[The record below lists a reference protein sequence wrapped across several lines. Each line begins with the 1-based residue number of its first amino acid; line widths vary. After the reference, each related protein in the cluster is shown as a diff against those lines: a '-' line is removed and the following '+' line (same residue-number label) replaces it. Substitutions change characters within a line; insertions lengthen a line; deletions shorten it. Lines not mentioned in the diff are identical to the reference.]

1 MSAKKRKERREARS
15 DPYDDIDIFSGP
27 AGQVLVDIDPLYGG
41 IQLQEDELPGSRFTR
56 DLARAGKEITDVF
69 TPSEET
75 KAEIEERDRK
85 EQEAFAML
93 LKATGVEPETFE
105 AGQLEGK
112 LRRDAELRKLLN
124 LPTGFFDRGLTDLRL
139 GFATAGEFLFGE
151 ANKGLTT
158 MTEEGTKFKDLPF
171 DQRLGIA
178 ILPIDLLDVAGV
190 TALGVRG
197 LQPLLRRG
205 LQKYGKKS
213 GKTINDLLNDEE
225 LMRELDEL
233 EPGFMKELDD
243 TLGGGIIQK
252 RFMTGRKKGPV
263 GTELRPKT
271 RNELAQERDEIA
283 ARIREREGPIRFD
296 DQGRPIFSTAPFSE
310 TQGTVDD
317 ALERAA
323 KEAEALKRET
333 DKLKA
338 DEIRKAAKS
347 VSEVQPL
354 TKKFTVDDFAKDFN
368 RLSQKKS
375 FDVKTTDFVNQLKAK
390 YRDNYS
396 NLFNE
401 AVDKKL
407 IDPKR
412 TRASINIDLQTPVLN
427 ELKKLDFKNLD
438 PKKDV
443 IGDIVRRERKKLG
456 LPDYNPGGGKGGSEL
471 NVINRLIQSGAIDK
485 KLANNIKKF
494 QDQRQKLGRDAATE
508 AATLARTKKAK
519 KRAKVFRDVIAD
531 IQEGKDYDVIFNANQ
546 IVPLL
551 KEKNPELFSASYKNA
566 SSRAKL
572 INSMIAQDAGLEQY
586 INKTG
591 YIPDPETFR
600 ISTDVPIQQNVFA
613 KKFIEEFRPGESYIE
628 LLQKDPELR
637 FYNNLRRSSGQNVDD
652 FFATVNLED
661 IQKGGDKY
669 EDFLKFEKIDKAR
682 IEANEALKPILKKI
696 FDALRMDLA
705 VKRGISG
712 EGLDALVFDSIS
724 STQLAHKFKLSGVT
738 EGFAADKIGRG
749 AKAEEIYLDISD
761 YNSYIQNGLEKEA
774 RDAYNMFQETQ
785 DPKFKARFDAVDQ
798 DMKILG
804 IEGQVAPGVKVGE
817 AKPFDQKLSE
827 LMINAM
833 DYLYDPV
840 TKKGILTQT
849 EVNKA
854 ITAANKIAKAKKDYE
869 MMFGEAATFQRG
881 GLVNDMNIFDDEE
894 EGTIFPKISIEF
906 GDAAQGRA
914 MAQPSLE
921 KRLAEPVQR
930 LSAEPKAAPQ
940 EKVFDVPPIENIFT
954 GEVQEANLKLPFF
967 KLFTKPPVNE
977 TAPIPTPKESLN
989 NPTKKQKQSLEQEK
1003 LNKEEDF
1010 FDPTP
1015 EDNQKVDLGSSTD
1028 VATTPK
1034 TNQPLTGVFY
1044 SDAEKVLQRPDAP
1057 VIFPNKQAL
1066 IDYFAKNRIKKTE
1079 LEDYGINNL
1088 LKAYDDVTPVPKDA
1102 VIRQIRSA
1110 PVRGMHVHGTG
1121 KGSEIINPSGQQ
1133 VNVAYEGYRED
1144 GFIPGTT
1151 SERVLYIPMD
1161 KLPGDTAGAPRAIFE
1176 GETIQNHGFGL
1187 PGGSDNNYVIG
1198 WTRLSERRAILPTKI
1213 GAPTDRS
1220 KIPGLTREKERARR
1234 QVAGLYAEAINK
1246 LNREG
1251 VRRGLNQ
1258 GDLDL
1263 INELSLEQ
1271 LMSQYGD
1278 TLNELSPGLLDQID
1292 ELIVKVR
1299 GIDDQIA
1306 KASAVDA
1313 SNVVKVQF
1321 ADEIQSDIMQAAA
1334 GRKQKLLATLAKLR
1348 DEGRESTTLPEL
1360 DRIGNAALE
1369 FFEQNKSVFRPLKKS
1384 QTEVDIFADSL
1395 AKVDAEVDEII
1406 NRFVETREISDAD
1419 ITRVKTLLNDQIDEM
1434 INDLITVDQ
1443 NTYEGLFPDL
1453 PFKKREEWAD
1463 ALIKKDLFEL
1473 AYRKFVL
1480 KDPDVPDYYAVTPDK
1495 FVIDRYSFKGNTST
1509 SAADRA
1515 ADKAAQIQ
1523 AFTQSG
1529 KFTGSKYKGIGMSE
1543 FYGGPNAVDEKG
1555 KHYTSTIEKILKTQ
1569 AKSNNSEMIV
1579 LNVQTKSGGSDIY
1592 RITDQNG
1599 NMVATLTDPRQ
1610 VQTIRLNNPNYN
1622 VEAIRVPD
1630 MKNTTPSFAIK
1641 ITEEMLEP
1649 YKTHKAKGGL
1659 VEMIDIFEVA

>member
-1 MSAKKRKERREARS
+1 MSAKDRKARRDARS

-27 AGQVLVDIDPLYGG
+27 AGQVLVDVDPNFGG
-41 IQLQEDELPGSRFTR
+41 IQSPEDELVGSQFTR
-56 DLARAGKEITDVF
+56 DLGRFTKGITESLAPSDETIAAQEQQRAKNQEIFDL
-69 TPSEET
+69 
-75 KAEIEERDRK
+75 I
-85 EQEAFAML
+85 
-93 LKATGVEPETFE
+93 LKVAGLQPGTFE
-105 AGQLEGK
+105 AN
-112 LRRDAELRKLLN
+112 KLLSDLKKKRKFQEALGFDQGNILTGGGTTDSPTYGLFDLGN
-124 LPTGFFDRGLTDLRL
+124 LFFGDARRGLTSIVDD
-139 GFATAGEFLFGE
+139 GVA
-151 ANKGLTT
+151 
-158 MTEEGTKFKDLPF
+158 FKDLPF
-171 DQRLGIA
+171 EQKLGIT
-178 ILPIDLLDVAGV
+178 ILPIDLLDVVGITAGG
-190 TALGVRG
+190 ALALKTLVKGG
-197 LQPLLRRG
+197 MKQ
-205 LQKYGKKS
+205 YGKQS
-213 GKTINDLLNDEE
+213 GKTVADLLSDEG
-225 LMRELDEL
+225 LL
-233 EPGFMKELDD
+233 
-243 TLGGGIIQK
+243 QK
-252 RFMTGRKKGPV
+252 
-263 GTELRPKT
+263 
-271 RNELAQERDEIA
+271 I
-283 ARIREREGPIRFD
+283 
-296 DQGRPIFSTAPFSE
+296 
-310 TQGTVDD
+310 
-317 ALERAA
+317 
-323 KEAEALKRET
+323 ET
-333 DKLKA
+333 DKPGFIKQLEELGITPDAKFASGKKPVSGPAGGITPMTEEQQLAKLREQAAKRKQDEIDQRIKIDPQTGRPKVEGIKKVEA

-354 TKKFTVDDFAKDFN
+354 TKKFTADDFAKDFN
-368 RLSQKKS
+368 RLSQLKS
-375 FDVKTTDFVNQLKAK
+375 FPDKTTDFLNQLKAK

-396 NLFNE
+396 SLFNE

-412 TRASINIDLQTPVLN
+412 TRASINLDLQTPVLN
-427 ELKKLDFKNLD
+427 ALKKLDFKKLD
-438 PKKDV
+438 PNKDV

-485 KLANNIKKF
+485 KLAKNIKKF

-508 AATLARTKKAK
+508 AAILARAKKAK

-551 KEKNPELFSASYKNA
+551 KEKNPELFSATYKNA

-572 INSMIAQDAGLEQY
+572 INSMIAQDPGLDQY

-652 FFATVNLED
+652 FFATINLED

-669 EDFLKFEKIDKAR
+669 EDFLKFEKIDKIR
-682 IEANEALKPILKKI
+682 MEANEALKPILQKI

-724 STQLAHKFKLSGVT
+724 STQLAHRFKLSGVT

-833 DYLYDPV
+833 DYLYDPK

-849 EVNKA
+849 EINKA

-869 MMFGEAATFQRG
+869 KMFGEPASFQRG
-881 GLVNDMNIFDDEE
+881 GLITDDMNIFDDEE
-894 EGTIFPKISIEF
+894 KGTIFPKISIEF

-914 MAQPSLE
+914 MAQPKLE
-921 KRLAEPVQR
+921 KRFDEPLKRV
-930 LSAEPKAAPQ
+930 SAEPLAAPQ
-940 EKVFDVPPIENIFT
+940 EKVFDTPPIENIFT
-954 GEVQEANLKLPFF
+954 GEVQQANLKLPFF
-967 KLFTKPPVNE
+967 KMFTKPPVNE
-977 TAPIPTPKESLN
+977 TAPIPTPKEALD
-989 NPTKKQKQSLEQEK
+989 NPTKKQKESLEQEK
-1003 LNKEEDF
+1003 LNKEQDF

-1015 EDNQKVDLGSSTD
+1015 EDNTKVDLGSSTD

-1044 SDAEKVLQRPDAP
+1044 SDAEKALQRPDTPA
-1057 VIFPNKQAL
+1057 IFPNKQAL
-1066 IDYFAKNRIKKTE
+1066 IDFFAKNRIKKTE

-1088 LKAYDDVTPVPKDA
+1088 LKAFDDVTPIPKEA
-1102 VIRQIRSA
+1102 VIRQIRSS
-1110 PVRGMHVHGTG
+1110 PVRGMHVHATG
-1121 KGSEIINPSGQQ
+1121 KGSEIINPSGEN
-1133 VNVAYEGYRED
+1133 VNVAYEGYRAD

-1161 KLPGDTAGAPRAIFE
+1161 KLPGDTGVQPRAIFQ
-1176 GETIQNHGFGL
+1176 GEDIQNHGFGL
-1187 PGGSDNNYVIG
+1187 PGGSDNNYVVG
-1198 WTRLSERRAILPTKI
+1198 WTRLSERRALLPAKLD
-1213 GAPTDRS
+1213 APADRS
-1220 KIPGLTREKERARR
+1220 KIPGLTRERKRAQR

-1251 VRRGLNQ
+1251 VRRGLPQ
-1258 GDLDL
+1258 GELDQL
-1263 INELSLEQ
+1263 SELSLEQ
-1271 LMSQYGD
+1271 IMTQYGD
-1278 TLNELSPGLLDQID
+1278 TLNRLSPGLLDQID

-1299 GIDDQIA
+1299 DLDSEIT
-1306 KASAVDA
+1306 KASTVDA
-1313 SNVVKVQF
+1313 SNVVKVLF

-1334 GRKQKLLATLAKLR
+1334 GRKQKLLATLRKLQE
-1348 DEGRESTTLPEL
+1348 EGRESTTLPDL
-1360 DRIGNAALE
+1360 DRVGNDALA
-1369 FFEQNKSVFRPLKKS
+1369 FFEKNKSVFRPLKKS

-1419 ITRVKTLLNDQIDEM
+1419 IARVKNLLNDQIDEM

-1495 FVIDRYSFKGNTST
+1495 FVIDRYSFQGNTST

-1515 ADKAAQIQ
+1515 ADKADQIK
-1523 AFTQSG
+1523 AFTERG
-1529 KFTGSKYKGIGMSE
+1529 EFKKSKYRGIGMSE

-1569 AKSNNSEMIV
+1569 AKSNNSEMII

-1649 YKTHKAKGGL
+1649 YKTHKARGGL
-1659 VEMIDIFEVA
+1659 VEIIDIFEVA

>member
-1 MSAKKRKERREARS
+1 MSKKVKFSKPSGPFNEPYTGKIS
-15 DPYDDIDIFSGP
+15 SKVDPIYDDVDIFEGGP

-41 IQLQEDELPGSRFTR
+41 IQLQEDELPGSQAMR

-75 KAEIEERDRK
+75 KAEIEERDKK

-93 LKATGVEPETFE
+93 LKATGVEPESFE
-105 AGQLEGK
+105 GQRLEGK

-124 LPTGFFDRGLTDLRL
+124 LPTGFFDKGLTNLRL

-213 GKTINDLLNDEE
+213 GKTINDLLKDEE

-263 GTELRPKT
+263 GTELRPRTK
-271 RNELAQERDEIA
+271 NEIA
-283 ARIREREGPIRFD
+283 AERDRIEAEIREREGPIRFD
-296 DQGRPIFSTAPFSE
+296 DEGRPIFSTAPFTE

-317 ALERAA
+317 ALARAA
-323 KEAEALKRET
+323 REAEALQRET
-333 DKLKA
+333 EKLKGFTGQQASDPVQVRVETRGASPSILTSKA
-338 DEIRKAAKS
+338 DEFLLDNPNLSDSKVLEEFLNNPDVYLQGDNVTRSNIKDRRKSLGIKRDRTKFPKLEERKQGMFEDFEKKITGGLDMEDSQAVYDAFFDSYKKAYGETKAVKNLEGENLTNDQKRSARKKLNTLINEYNDLDRGTEILNQQQINRQAPRTSTDKRKDDISMFNKYLTGTDEYKKILNTLDKGDQKYFRRYINFVRESSLPKERYPRFNVESKIVPGAEGNYDNFMKEFKPELDEMLDTNSSFYKDFVEFKRNDLIREQ
-347 VSEVQPL
+347 VGELVQPL
-354 TKKFTVDDFAKDFN
+354 LDKMFP
-368 RLSQKKS
+368 SGGKKS
-375 FDVKTTDFVNQLKAK
+375 IQIAHRF
-390 YRDNYS
+390 
-396 NLFNE
+396 
-401 AVDKKL
+401 
-407 IDPKR
+407 R
-412 TRASINIDLQTPVLN
+412 TSQVGGTVP
-427 ELKKLDFKNLD
+427 E
-438 PKKDV
+438 
-443 IGDIVRRERKKLG
+443 G
-456 LPDYNPGGGKGGSEL
+456 LAGSGGSPMSYYLDLSVVNYEL
-471 NVINRLIQSGAIDK
+471 QGELEK
-485 KLANNIKKF
+485 
-494 QDQRQKLGRDAATE
+494 AA
-508 AATLARTKKAK
+508 
-519 KRAKVFRDVIAD
+519 V
-531 IQEGKDYDVIFNANQ
+531 
-546 IVPLL
+546 
-551 KEKNPELFSASYKNA
+551 
-566 SSRAKL
+566 
-572 INSMIAQDAGLEQY
+572 
-586 INKTG
+586 
-591 YIPDPETFR
+591 
-600 ISTDVPIQQNVFA
+600 
-613 KKFIEEFRPGESYIE
+613 
-628 LLQKDPELR
+628 
-637 FYNNLRRSSGQNVDD
+637 
-652 FFATVNLED
+652 
-661 IQKGGDKY
+661 
-669 EDFLKFEKIDKAR
+669 
-682 IEANEALKPILKKI
+682 
-696 FDALRMDLA
+696 LA
-705 VKRGISG
+705 VKNNDRKKMAEI
-712 EGLDALVFDSIS
+712 
-724 STQLAHKFKLSGVT
+724 STQAAEIGTEFVVDGKVFGKHRDARKQILDLIARAMEDKSFGVT
-738 EGFAADKIGRG
+738 QKELEDAFEAANI
-749 AKAEEIYLDISD
+749 
-761 YNSYIQNGLEKEA
+761 
-774 RDAYNMFQETQ
+774 M
-785 DPKFKARFDAVDQ
+785 
-798 DMKILG
+798 
-804 IEGQVAPGVKVGE
+804 
-817 AKPFDQKLSE
+817 
-827 LMINAM
+827 
-833 DYLYDPV
+833 
-840 TKKGILTQT
+840 LTQ
-849 EVNKA
+849 KPRL
-854 ITAANKIAKAKKDYE
+854 
-869 MMFGEAATFQRG
+869 QRG
-881 GLVNDMNIFDDEE
+881 GLITEDMNIFDDEE
-894 EGTIFPKISIEF
+894 QGQIIPKITVEF
-906 GDAAQGRA
+906 GDAALGRA
-914 MAQPSLE
+914 RRFGEDKPE
-921 KRLAEPVQR
+921 DVEPMQVQR
-930 LSAEPKAAPQ
+930 VSAAPQ
-940 EKVFDVPPIENIFT
+940 EKVFDTPPIENIFT

-977 TAPIPTPKESLN
+977 TAPIPTPKEALD
-989 NPTKKQKQSLEQEK
+989 NPTKKQLQSLEQEK
-1003 LNKEEDF
+1003 LNKEQDF

-1044 SDAEKVLQRPDAP
+1044 SDAEKVLQRPDTP

-1066 IDYFAKNRIKKTE
+1066 IDFFAKNRIKKTE

-1088 LKAYDDVTPVPKDA
+1088 LKAFDEVTPIPKDA

-1121 KGSEIINPSGQQ
+1121 KGSEIINPSGEK

-1161 KLPGDTAGAPRAIFE
+1161 KLPGDTAGQPVTIFA

-1198 WTRLSERRAILPTKI
+1198 WTRLSERRAILPTKL
-1213 GAPTDRS
+1213 GAPTDKS
-1220 KIPGLTREKERARR
+1220 KIPGLTRERERAQR

-1258 GDLDL
+1258 ADLDV

-1271 LMSQYGD
+1271 MLTQYGD
-1278 TLNELSPGLLDQID
+1278 TLAQISPGLLDQID
-1292 ELIVKVR
+1292 DLIVKVR
-1299 GIDDQIA
+1299 DLDSEIT
-1306 KASAVDA
+1306 KASTVDA

-1334 GRKQKLLATLAKLR
+1334 ARKQKLLATLRKLQE
-1348 DEGRESTTLPEL
+1348 EGRESTTLPEL
-1360 DRIGNAALE
+1360 NRIGNEALA

-1395 AKVDAEVDEII
+1395 AKVDAEVDDII
-1406 NRFVETREISDAD
+1406 NRFVETREISDTEIA
-1419 ITRVKTLLNDQIDEM
+1419 RVKSLLNDQIDEM

-1495 FVIDRYSFKGNTST
+1495 FVIDRYSFTGNTST

-1515 ADKAAQIQ
+1515 ADKADQIK
-1523 AFTQSG
+1523 AFTERG
-1529 KFTGSKYKGIGMSE
+1529 EFKGSRFKGIGMSE

-1599 NMVATLTDPRQ
+1599 NMVATLTDARQ
-1610 VQTIRLNNPNYN
+1610 VQMIRTQNPNYN

>member
-1 MSAKKRKERREARS
+1 MSKKVKFSKPSGPFSEPYTGKIS
-15 DPYDDIDIFSGP
+15 SKVDPIYDDVDIFEGGP

-41 IQLQEDELPGSRFTR
+41 IQLQEDELPGSQAMR

-139 GFATAGEFLFGE
+139 GFARAGEFLFGE

-213 GKTINDLLNDEE
+213 GKTINDLLNDEQ

-271 RNELAQERDEIA
+271 RNELAQERDEII

-296 DQGRPIFSTAPFSE
+296 DEGRPIFSRAPFTI

-323 KEAEALKRET
+323 REAEALKRET
-333 DKLKA
+333 EKLKGFTGEQASDPVQVRVQSRDRDPRGAFPSILTSKA
-338 DEIRKAAKS
+338 DEFLLDNPNMSDTKTMEEFLNNPDVYLQGDTLSRENLKDARKRLGIKRDRRFQPKLEERKLDFFEDFEKKLTGGLNLEDPQAVYDAFFDSYKKIYKDTKAVKQIGGENLTNDQLRSARKKLNTLLNEYNDLNRGITVLNQQQINRLAPRTARDKRKTDISMFNKYLTGTDEYKNILKTLDKGDQIYFRRYLNFVRESALPKDRYPRFNIESKIVPGAEGNYDNFMKEFKPELDEMLDTNSSFYKDFVEFKRNDQIREEVGELLQPFLDKMFPGAGKKSVQIGHRFRTSQVGATVPEGLAGSGGSPMTYYLDLSVVNYELQDKLEKAAVKAVRANDRKKMAEIS
-347 VSEVQPL
+347 TQAAEIGTEFEIDGMTFGKHRDARKQILDLIARAMNDKKFGVTQKELEDAFVAANILL
-354 TKKFTVDDFAKDFN
+354 TKKP
-368 RLSQKKS
+368 RL
-375 FDVKTTDFVNQLKAK
+375 
-390 YRDNYS
+390 
-396 NLFNE
+396 
-401 AVDKKL
+401 
-407 IDPKR
+407 
-412 TRASINIDLQTPVLN
+412 
-427 ELKKLDFKNLD
+427 
-438 PKKDV
+438 
-443 IGDIVRRERKKLG
+443 
-456 LPDYNPGGGKGGSEL
+456 
-471 NVINRLIQSGAIDK
+471 
-485 KLANNIKKF
+485 
-494 QDQRQKLGRDAATE
+494 
-508 AATLARTKKAK
+508 
-519 KRAKVFRDVIAD
+519 
-531 IQEGKDYDVIFNANQ
+531 
-546 IVPLL
+546 
-551 KEKNPELFSASYKNA
+551 
-566 SSRAKL
+566 
-572 INSMIAQDAGLEQY
+572 
-586 INKTG
+586 
-591 YIPDPETFR
+591 
-600 ISTDVPIQQNVFA
+600 
-613 KKFIEEFRPGESYIE
+613 
-628 LLQKDPELR
+628 
-637 FYNNLRRSSGQNVDD
+637 
-652 FFATVNLED
+652 
-661 IQKGGDKY
+661 
-669 EDFLKFEKIDKAR
+669 
-682 IEANEALKPILKKI
+682 
-696 FDALRMDLA
+696 
-705 VKRGISG
+705 
-712 EGLDALVFDSIS
+712 
-724 STQLAHKFKLSGVT
+724 
-738 EGFAADKIGRG
+738 
-749 AKAEEIYLDISD
+749 
-761 YNSYIQNGLEKEA
+761 
-774 RDAYNMFQETQ
+774 
-785 DPKFKARFDAVDQ
+785 
-798 DMKILG
+798 
-804 IEGQVAPGVKVGE
+804 
-817 AKPFDQKLSE
+817 
-827 LMINAM
+827 
-833 DYLYDPV
+833 
-840 TKKGILTQT
+840 
-849 EVNKA
+849 
-854 ITAANKIAKAKKDYE
+854 
-869 MMFGEAATFQRG
+869 QRG
-881 GLVNDMNIFDDEE
+881 GLITDDMNIFDDEE
-894 EGTIFPKISIEF
+894 QGQIIPKITVEF
-906 GDAAQGRA
+906 GEAAQGRA

-921 KRLAEPVQR
+921 KRLDEPVQR

-940 EKVFDVPPIENIFT
+940 EKVFDVPPMENIFT

-1044 SDAEKVLQRPDAP
+1044 SDVEKVLQRPDAP

-1198 WTRLSERRAILPTKI
+1198 WTRLSERRAILPTKL
-1213 GAPTDRS
+1213 GAPTDKS
-1220 KIPGLTREKERARR
+1220 KIPGLTRERERLQR

-1258 GDLDL
+1258 ADLDI

-1271 LMSQYGD
+1271 IQTQYGD
-1278 TLNELSPGLLDQID
+1278 TLAEISPGLLDQID
-1292 ELIVKVR
+1292 DLIVKVR
-1299 GIDDQIA
+1299 DLDSQIT
-1306 KASAVDA
+1306 KASSVDA

-1495 FVIDRYSFKGNTST
+1495 FVINRYSFKGNTST

-1515 ADKAAQIQ
+1515 ADKAEQIQ

-1529 KFTGSKYKGIGMSE
+1529 KFTGSRYKGIGMSE

-1599 NMVATLTDPRQ
+1599 NMVATLTDARQ
-1610 VQTIRLNNPNYN
+1610 VQLIRTNNPNYN

>member
-1 MSAKKRKERREARS
+1 MA
-15 DPYDDIDIFSGP
+15 DDDDLNIFEEFYESVKP
-27 AGQVLVDIDPLYGG
+27 GG
-41 IQLQEDELPGSRFTR
+41 TFDQ
-56 DLARAGKEITDVF
+56 RALDVGKTVTDVL
-69 TPSEET
+69 TPSDET
-75 KAEIEERDRK
+75 KAEMESYDKQRQDALNLLLSAAGVSPDSFEGQALETKFRQNKDLQK
-85 EQEAFAML
+85 LLGFEGSMLKDLKYDFA
-93 LKATGVEPETFE
+93 K
-105 AGQLEGK
+105 AGQ
-112 LRRDAELRKLLN
+112 
-124 LPTGFFDRGLTDLRL
+124 
-139 GFATAGEFLFGE
+139 FLFGD
-151 ANKGLTT
+151 ANIGLTS
-158 MTEEGTKFKDLPF
+158 MKEQGTKFKDLPF
-171 DQRLGIA
+171 EQKFGIA
-178 ILPIDLLDVAGV
+178 MLPIDALDLVG
-190 TALGVRG
+190 LGVLAKGG
-197 LQPLLRRG
+197 LSPLIKTG
-205 LQKYGKKS
+205 MKVYGKKS
-213 GKTINDLLNDEE
+213 GKTIQDLLSDEQVLKAIE
-225 LMRELDEL
+225 AEQ
-233 EPGFMKELDD
+233 PGFMRELDD

-252 RFMTGRKKGPV
+252 RFMTGRTKGPV
-263 GTELRPKT
+263 GGKPEEVIDSPTTTAKQNVKEQTAEK
-271 RNELAQERDEIA
+271 
-283 ARIREREGPIRFD
+283 IR
-296 DQGRPIFSTAPFSE
+296 
-310 TQGTVDD
+310 
-317 ALERAA
+317 
-323 KEAEALKRET
+323 AE
-333 DKLKA
+333 
-338 DEIRKAAKS
+338 EIRRTAQA
-347 VSEVQPL
+347 VSDVQPL
-354 TKKFTVDDFAKDFN
+354 TKKFKVDDFAKDFN
-368 RLSQKKS
+368 RLSQLKS
-375 FDVKTTDFVNQLKAK
+375 FPDKTTDFVNQLKSK
-390 YRDNYS
+390 YRDQYS

-412 TRASINIDLQTPVLN
+412 TRASINLDLQTPVLN
-427 ELKKLDFKNLD
+427 ALKKLDFKKLD
-438 PKKDV
+438 PNKDV

-485 KLANNIKKF
+485 KLAKNIKKF

-508 AATLARTKKAK
+508 AATLARAKKAK

-551 KEKNPELFSASYKNA
+551 KEKNPELFSATYKNA

-572 INSMIAQDAGLEQY
+572 INSMIAQDPGLDQY

-613 KKFIEEFRPGESYIE
+613 QKFIEEFRPGESYIE

-652 FFATVNLED
+652 FFATINLED

-682 IEANEALKPILKKI
+682 MEANEALKPILQKI

-724 STQLAHKFKLSGVT
+724 STQLAHRFKLSGVT

-849 EVNKA
+849 EINKA

-869 MMFGEAATFQRG
+869 KMFGEPASFQRG
-881 GLVNDMNIFDDEE
+881 GLITEDMNIFDDEE
-894 EGTIFPKISIEF
+894 QGQIIPKITVEF
-906 GDAAQGRA
+906 GDAALGRA
-914 MAQPSLE
+914 RRFGEE
-921 KRLAEPVQR
+921 KPEEAEPMQVQR
-930 LSAEPKAAPQ
+930 VSAAPQ
-940 EKVFDVPPIENIFT
+940 EKVFDTPPIENIFT
-954 GEVQEANLKLPFF
+954 GEVEEANLKLPFF

-977 TAPIPTPKESLN
+977 TAPIPTPKEGLD
-989 NPTKKQKQSLEQEK
+989 NPTKKQLQSLEQEK
-1003 LNKEEDF
+1003 LNKEQDF

-1015 EDNQKVDLGSSTD
+1015 EDNAKVDLGSSTD

-1044 SDAEKVLQRPDAP
+1044 SDAEKALQRPDTP

-1066 IDYFAKNRIKKTE
+1066 IDFFAKNRIKKTE

-1088 LKAYDDVTPVPKDA
+1088 LKAFDEVTPIPKDA
-1102 VIRQIRSA
+1102 IIRQIRSA
-1110 PVRGMHVHGTG
+1110 PVRGMHVHATG
-1121 KGSEIINPSGQQ
+1121 KGSEIINPSGEN

-1161 KLPGDTAGAPRAIFE
+1161 KLPGDTAGQPRTIFQ
-1176 GETIQNHGFGL
+1176 GEQIQNHGFGL

-1198 WTRLSERRAILPTKI
+1198 WTRLSERRALLPTKLE
-1213 GAPTDRS
+1213 APAGKS
-1220 KIPGLTREKERARR
+1220 KIPGLTRERERAQR

-1251 VRRGLNQ
+1251 VRRGLSQ
-1258 GDLDL
+1258 GDLDEL
-1263 INELSLEQ
+1263 SQLSLEQ
-1271 LMSQYGD
+1271 IQTQYGGV
-1278 TLNELSPGLLDQID
+1278 LNRLSPGLLDQID
-1292 ELIVKVR
+1292 DLIVKVR
-1299 GIDDQIA
+1299 DLDSEIT
-1306 KASAVDA
+1306 KASTVDA

-1334 GRKQKLLATLAKLR
+1334 GRKQKLLATLRKLQE
-1348 DEGRESTTLPEL
+1348 EGRESTTLPEL
-1360 DRIGNAALE
+1360 DRVGNEALE
-1369 FFEQNKSVFRPLKKS
+1369 FFEKNKSVFRPLKKS

-1419 ITRVKTLLNDQIDEM
+1419 ITRVKSLLNDQIDEM

-1495 FVIDRYSFKGNTST
+1495 FVIDRYSFTGNTST

-1515 ADKAAQIQ
+1515 ADKADQIK
-1523 AFTQSG
+1523 AFTERG
-1529 KFTGSKYKGIGMSE
+1529 EFKGSRFKGIGMSE